1 MRNFVVLLGL
11 SIALIASPAFAGG
24 FDFGAVR
31 TNASAGAE
39 SILTS
44 PVAGILG
51 AIHGDD
57 LLGLPFAPVTDRL
70 VGALTGGL
78 GGAFAAVTGAVDM
91 LFAVPAGLVGI
102 TPISPEPVIDLW

>member
-1 MRNFVVLLGL
+1 MLLGL
-11 SIALIASPAFAGG
+11 AFVLSASPAFAAG
-24 FDFGAVR
+24 FDFGAVQ

-39 SILTS
+39 SIITS

-57 LLGLPFAPVTDRL
+57 LLGLPFAPVSDRL

-78 GGAFAAVTGAVDM
+78 GGAFAAVTGAVDL

-102 TPISPEPVIDLW
+102 TPVSPVPVIDLW